1 MNYAAIILTCPLC
14 SNKVGADFIGKKCPN
29 PECLYKF
36 GKKALEQK
44 NSFANDKRV
53 LRLMKKMHKDATLKK
68 SQLKKEF
75 DLSDDDISLIKPYE
89 RYGEPRYYRED
100 VAAYLQI
107 KRNRPLQ
114 RKLLF

>member
-1 MNYAAIILTCPLC
+1 MNYAAIILVCPLC

-36 GKKALEQK
+36 GKKGLDPM
-44 NSFANDKRV
+44 NSLVNDKRV
-53 LRLMKKMHKDATLKK
+53 LRLVKKMHKDSTLRK

-75 DLSDDDISLIKPYE
+75 DLTDEDISQIKFDE

-100 VAAYLQI
+100 VAAYLHKKKKAPI
-107 KRNRPLQ
+107 Q
-114 RKLLF
+114 RKLL